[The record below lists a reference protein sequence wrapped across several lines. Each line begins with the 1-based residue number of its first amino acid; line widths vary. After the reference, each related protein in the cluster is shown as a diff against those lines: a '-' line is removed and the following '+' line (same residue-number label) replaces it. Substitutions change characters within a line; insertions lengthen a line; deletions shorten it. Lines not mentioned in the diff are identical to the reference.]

1 MSKNLKVENIHPCL
15 ENPDGPW
22 THEDD
27 PELNQQ
33 KIIINRRRSH
43 RVQMK
48 IENILEQLI
57 SGAVEKIEEDERHGS
72 GSEDSYVDE
81 EIESE
86 EEDQRSGSSFVC
98 SLFSVLQQNVFIQ
111 KKQRRS

>member
-1 MSKNLKVENIHPCL
+1 MENIHPCL

-27 PELNQQ
+27 PELNQW
-33 KIIINRRRSH
+33 KIIINRRRSC

-57 SGAVEKIEEDERHGS
+57 SGAVKKKEEDERHCS
-72 GSEDSYVDE
+72 GDEDNHVDD

-86 EEDQRSGSSFVC
+86 EE
-98 SLFSVLQQNVFIQ
+98 NP
-111 KKQRRS
+111 K